1 MVFVGKNRYFV
12 GKLAIFMEKVWKNRG
27 NPVQC
32 AFSPP
37 RGELGA
43 TGFAWLKKAEK

>member
-1 MVFVGKNRYFV
+1 LWKKSGYFV
-12 GKLAIFMEKVWKNRG
+12 GKLAIFMEKCGKTVEIQFN
-27 NPVQC
+27 V
-32 AFSPP
+32 FSPP